1 MHPDIYA
8 AGDVSQADGH
18 AGGQVHCQQH
28 MAGEESELD
37 FCFEM
42 FAHTTKF
49 LGHKVVSV
57 GQYNGQKLDK
67 QYEVLLRVT
76 LGLEYVKTV
85 MKDRKM
91 QGALLMG
98 ETDLEETFGNLILN

>member
-1 MHPDIYA
+1 MSARQMGMQA
-8 AGDVSQADGH
+8 ARSIVNQ
-18 AGGQVHCQQH
+18 
-28 MAGEESELD
+28 MTGEESELD

-49 LGHKVVSV
+49 LGHKVVLV

>member
-1 MHPDIYA
+1 MT
-8 AGDVSQADGH
+8 
-18 AGGQVHCQQH
+18 
-28 MAGEESELD
+28 GEESELD

-67 QYEVLLRVT
+67 QYEVLLVQGGLL
-76 LGLEYVKTV
+76 LGG
-85 MKDRKM
+85 DRHE
-91 QGALLMG
+91 G
-98 ETDLEETFGNLILN
+98 DF